1 MADSTPN
8 PANPA
13 PTNANPASEAT
24 PDPANANPASSAPD
38 NPAPVDPQRYR
49 RQWRRRLH
57 QLVAA
62 LCTAG
67 LLGSFA
73 MIGGTAA
80 NDHRIESDPG
90 RALATVTGTS
100 LLRTTVEFRDDAGL
114 YQAPSTGV
122 LYPTGLA
129 EGQQVWV
136 QYSRENPDLV
146 KVAGRGW
153 TLAII
158 PGLSVAVLVVV
169 VTLVLWRLISFAT
182 RPKKREQNP
191 KETKQR

>member
-1 MADSTPN
+1 MADS
-8 PANPA
+8 
-13 PTNANPASEAT
+13 T
-24 PDPANANPASSAPD
+24 PDPANANPASSASDNPAPD
-38 NPAPVDPQRYR
+38 NPASVDPQRYR

-67 LLGSFA
+67 LLGSLA

-80 NDHRIESDPG
+80 NDRRIESDPG

-146 KVAGRGW
+146 KVVGRGW
-153 TLAII
+153 TLSII
-158 PGLSVAVLVVV
+158 PALSIAVLVVV

>member
-8 PANPA
+8 PA
-13 PTNANPASEAT
+13 SEAT
-24 PDPANANPASSAPD
+24 P
-38 NPAPVDPQRYR
+38 VDPHRYR

-67 LLGSFA
+67 LLGSLA
-73 MIGGTAA
+73 MIGGAAA

-182 RPKKREQNP
+182 RPKKPEQNP

>member
-1 MADSTPN
+1 
-8 PANPA
+8 
-13 PTNANPASEAT
+13 
-24 PDPANANPASSAPD
+24 
-38 NPAPVDPQRYR
+38 
-49 RQWRRRLH
+49 
-57 QLVAA
+57 
-62 LCTAG
+62 
-67 LLGSFA
+67 
-73 MIGGTAA
+73 MIGGAAA

-100 LLRTTVEFRDDAGL
+100 LLRTTVEFRDDEGL
-114 YQAPSTGV
+114 YRAPSTGV

-136 QYSRENPDLV
+136 QYSRADPDLV

-169 VTLVLWRLISFAT
+169 VTLVLWQLISFTT
-182 RPKKREQNP
+182 RPKKKQGEGSSKKTSAPGSSKKSGGQGSSMKRNRE
-191 KETKQR
+191 

>member
-1 MADSTPN
+1 MEDS
-8 PANPA
+8 
-13 PTNANPASEAT
+13 
-24 PDPANANPASSAPD
+24 
-38 NPAPVDPQRYR
+38 VDPQATSAQEASSDKTAPLAAQSYDPHRRR

-57 QLVAA
+57 QLVAT
-62 LCTAG
+62 LCLAG
-67 LLGSFA
+67 LLGSVA
-73 MIGGTAA
+73 MIGGAAA

-100 LLRTTVEFRDDAGL
+100 LLRTTVEFRDDEGL
-114 YQAPSTGV
+114 YRAPSTGV

-136 QYSRENPDLV
+136 QYSRADPDLV

-169 VTLVLWRLISFAT
+169 VTLVLWQLISFAT
-182 RPKKREQNP
+182 RP
-191 KETKQR
+191 TAQRRRKPTNTPRTSKTSNRG

>member
-1 MADSTPN
+1 MTDLI
-8 PANPA
+8 
-13 PTNANPASEAT
+13 
-24 PDPANANPASSAPD
+24 DPHR
-38 NPAPVDPQRYR
+38 QR

-62 LCTAG
+62 LCIAG
-67 LLGSFA
+67 LLGSVA
-73 MIGGTAA
+73 MIGGAAA

-100 LLRTTVEFRDDAGL
+100 LLRTPVEFRDDEGL
-114 YQAPSTGV
+114 YRAPSTGV

-136 QYSRENPDLV
+136 QYSRADPDLV

-169 VTLVLWRLISFAT
+169 VTLVLWQLISFTT
-182 RPKKREQNP
+182 RPKKKQGEGSSKKASASGSSKKSGGQGSSMKRNRE
-191 KETKQR
+191 

>member
-8 PANPA
+8 PASASSAPDNPA
-13 PTNANPASEAT
+13 PT
-24 PDPANANPASSAPD
+24 NANPASSAPD

-136 QYSRENPDLV
+136 QYSRENPDIV

-153 TLAII
+153 TLSII
-158 PGLSVAVLVVV
+158 PALSIAVLVVV

-182 RPKKREQNP
+182 RPKKPEQNP
-191 KETKQR
+191 KETRQR

>member
-8 PANPA
+8 PAN
-13 PTNANPASEAT
+13 
-24 PDPANANPASSAPD
+24 ANPASSASDNPAPD

-80 NDHRIESDPG
+80 NDRRIESDPG

-153 TLAII
+153 TLSII
-158 PGLSVAVLVVV
+158 PALSIAVLVVV

-182 RPKKREQNP
+182 RPTKPEQSP

>member
-1 MADSTPN
+1 
-8 PANPA
+8 
-13 PTNANPASEAT
+13 
-24 PDPANANPASSAPD
+24 
-38 NPAPVDPQRYR
+38 
-49 RQWRRRLH
+49 
-57 QLVAA
+57 
-62 LCTAG
+62 
-67 LLGSFA
+67 
-73 MIGGTAA
+73 MIGGAAA

-100 LLRTTVEFRDDAGL
+100 LLRTTVEFRDDEGL
-114 YQAPSTGV
+114 YRAPSTGV

-136 QYSRENPDLV
+136 QYSRADPDLV

-169 VTLVLWRLISFAT
+169 VTLVLWQLISFTT
-182 RPKKREQNP
+182 RPKKQGEGSSKKTSAPGSSKKSGGQGSFMKRNRE
-191 KETKQR
+191 

>member
-1 MADSTPN
+1 MTDLI
-8 PANPA
+8 
-13 PTNANPASEAT
+13 
-24 PDPANANPASSAPD
+24 DPHR
-38 NPAPVDPQRYR
+38 QR

-62 LCTAG
+62 LCIAG
-67 LLGSFA
+67 LLGSVA
-73 MIGGTAA
+73 MIGGAAA

-100 LLRTTVEFRDDAGL
+100 LLRTTVEFRDDEGL
-114 YQAPSTGV
+114 YRAPSTGV

-136 QYSRENPDLV
+136 QYSRADPDLV

-158 PGLSVAVLVVV
+158 PGLSVAVRVVV
-169 VTLVLWRLISFAT
+169 VTLVLCQLISFTT
-182 RPKKREQNP
+182 RPKKQGEGSSKKTSAPGSSKKSGGQGSFMKRNRE
-191 KETKQR
+191 

>member
-1 MADSTPN
+1 MADS
-8 PANPA
+8 
-13 PTNANPASEAT
+13 
-24 PDPANANPASSAPD
+24 
-38 NPAPVDPQRYR
+38 VDPQATSAQEASPDKTAPSAAQSYDPRRRR

-57 QLVAA
+57 QLVAT
-62 LCTAG
+62 LCLAG
-67 LLGSFA
+67 LLGSAA
-73 MIGGTAA
+73 MIGGAAA

-100 LLRTTVEFRDDAGL
+100 LLRTTVEFRDGEGL
-114 YQAPSTGV
+114 YRAPSTGV

-136 QYSRENPDLV
+136 QYSRADPDLV

-169 VTLVLWRLISFAT
+169 VTLVLWQLISFAT
-182 RPKKREQNP
+182 RPKAHPHRTSTSTPRTP
-191 KETKQR
+191 KTINRG